1 MGFLPENT
9 KKLGFGLMRLPV
21 LNGKGEDI
29 DIDQVCRMA
38 DHFLEQG
45 FKYFDTAYPYHGGFS
60 ERAVQKA
67 LVERHP
73 RESFLLADKM
83 PVFRVKEPKDAP
95 ASFEEQLERTGAG
108 YYDFYLLHAMSAD
121 RMKTVRDN
129 GVWTYLLAEKER
141 GRIRRLGF
149 SFHDSPEVLDSILT
163 ELPEAEFV
171 QLQINYADW
180 EDEDVQS
187 RRCYEIA
194 QKHGKP
200 VIVMEPIRGG
210 SLASDNAVCAPL
222 LKEAAPQAS
231 MASWALRFAAS
242 LPGVSMV
249 LSGMSTP
256 EQMAQNTALFNAM
269 EPLTDQE
276 RAILARAADMLH
288 AAGSIPCTGCKYCV
302 EGCPAQINIPAIL
315 DLLNEYARFGS
326 LESAKRGYGFRTRGK
341 GLASACVN
349 CGQCLSA
356 CPQHIESA
364 AHMAR
369 AAELFEG

>member
-1 MGFLPENT
+1 MALLPDST

-21 LNGKGEDI
+21 LGGSDEAI
-29 DIDQVCRMA
+29 DLEQVNQMV

-45 FKYFDTAYPYHGGFS
+45 FTYFDTAYPYHMGYS
-60 ERAVQKA
+60 ERVVKSA

-83 PVFRVKEPKDAP
+83 PIFRINALEDVP
-95 ASFEEQLERTGAG
+95 ATFEEQLEKTGAG
-108 YYDFYLLHAMSAD
+108 YFDFYLLHAMGAD
-121 RMKTVRDN
+121 RMKTVRECKA
-129 GVWTYLLAEKER
+129 WEYLLEEKKR

-149 SFHDSPEVLDSILT
+149 SFHDTPEVLDSMLT

-180 EDEDVQS
+180 EDKGVQS
-187 RRCYEIA
+187 RRCYEVA

-210 SLASDNAVCAPL
+210 SLASEKAVFAPML
-222 LKEAAPQAS
+222 READPEAS
-231 MASWALRFAAS
+231 LASWALRYVAG
-242 LPGVSMV
+242 LPGVAIV
-249 LSGMSTP
+249 LSGMSTL
-256 EQMAQNTALFNAM
+256 EQLQQNTALFNTM
-269 EPLTDQE
+269 KPLTEKEQ
-276 RAILARAADMLH
+276 ALLAEAADMLR
-288 AAGSIPCTGCKYCV
+288 AAGTVPCTGCKYCV
-302 EGCPAQINIPAIL
+302 EGCPAEINIPAIL

-326 LESAKRGYGFRTRGK
+326 LESAKRSYGFRTRGK

-349 CGQCLSA
+349 CGQCLNV

-364 AHMAR
+364 IYMEK
-369 AAELFEG
+369 AAELFE

>member
-1 MGFLPENT
+1 MAFLPDTT

-21 LNGKGEDI
+21 LNGNDEAI
-29 DIDQVCRMA
+29 DLEQVNKMV

-45 FKYFDTAYPYHGGFS
+45 FTYFDTAYPYHYGFS
-60 ERAVQKA
+60 ERAVKSA

-83 PVFRVKEPKDAP
+83 PIFRIKEPGDAP

-108 YYDFYLLHAMSAD
+108 YFDFYLLHAMSED
-121 RMKTVRDN
+121 RLNTVKECR
-129 GVWTYLLAEKER
+129 VWEYLLGEKAK

-149 SFHDSPEVLDSILT
+149 SFHDTPEVLDRMLT

-180 EDEDVQS
+180 EDEEVQS
-187 RRCYEIA
+187 RRCYEVA

-210 SLASDNAVCAPL
+210 SLASEKSVCAPL
-222 LKEAAPQAS
+222 LKEADPQAS
-231 MASWALRFAAS
+231 LASWALRYVAS
-242 LPGVSMV
+242 LPGVAV
-249 LSGMSTP
+249 ILSGMSTL
-256 EQMAQNTALFNAM
+256 EQLEQNVALFDTM
-269 EPLTDQE
+269 KPLSEKEQ
-276 RAILARAADMLH
+276 AVLVKAAEMLRS
-288 AAGSIPCTGCKYCV
+288 AGTIPCTGCKYCV
-302 EGCPAQINIPAIL
+302 EGCPANINIPDIL

-326 LESAKRGYGFRTRGK
+326 LEGARRSYGFRTSGK
-341 GLASACVN
+341 GLASACVE
-349 CGQCLSA
+349 CGQCLSV

-364 AHMAR
+364 VHMQR
-369 AAELFEG
+369 AAELFE

>member
-1 MGFLPENT
+1 MALLPDFT

-21 LNGKGEDI
+21 LGGSDEAI
-29 DIDQVCRMA
+29 DLEQVNQMV

-45 FKYFDTAYPYHGGFS
+45 FTYFDTAYPYHMGYS
-60 ERAVQKA
+60 ERVVKRA

-83 PVFRVKEPKDAP
+83 PIFRINAP
-95 ASFEEQLERTGAG
+95 EDVPATFEEQLEKTGAG
-108 YYDFYLLHAMSAD
+108 YFDFYLLHAMGAD
-121 RMKTVRDN
+121 RMKTVRECKA
-129 GVWTYLLAEKER
+129 WEYLLEEKKR

-149 SFHDSPEVLDSILT
+149 SFHDTPEVLDSMLT

-180 EDEDVQS
+180 EDKGVQS
-187 RRCYEIA
+187 RRCYEVA

-210 SLASDNAVCAPL
+210 SLASEKAVFAPML
-222 LKEAAPQAS
+222 READPEAS
-231 MASWALRFAAS
+231 LASWALRYVAG
-242 LPGVSMV
+242 LPGVAIV
-249 LSGMSTP
+249 LSGMSTL
-256 EQMAQNTALFNAM
+256 EQLQQNTALFNTM
-269 EPLTDQE
+269 KPLTEKEQ
-276 RAILARAADMLH
+276 ALLAEAADMLR
-288 AAGSIPCTGCKYCV
+288 AAGTVPCTGCKYCV
-302 EGCPAQINIPAIL
+302 EGCPAEINIPAIL

-326 LESAKRGYGFRTRGK
+326 LESAKRSYGFRTRGK

-349 CGQCLSA
+349 CGQCLNV

-364 AHMAR
+364 VYMEK
-369 AAELFEG
+369 AAELFE